1 MAVDYYSCVGLEGEN
16 YGDGVCDQ
24 YHLDLEAHLN
34 TEMCNWD
41 GGDCCISTCVTS
53 DGTECDYLVYAC
65 LDPAASD
72 YGDTSDCTA
81 SIPSYVNDGYCDVDD
96 NYNTAVCNWDGGDCC
111 EADCQPSSLYLCDG
125 VFDCQNPSS
134 PDFSASVDDATG
146 DPEEKNDSLTIIIIV
161 VVVVA
166 VIIIVVVVV
175 IVVMKNKTKSAINR
189 SSTYET
195 HTMSRPTTMISAIN
209 SPNMTSSDF

>member
-1 MAVDYYSCVGLEGEN
+1 MDFY
-16 YGDGVCDQ
+16 
-24 YHLDLEAHLN
+24 LN
-34 TEMCNWD
+34 CA
-41 GGDCCISTCVTS
+41 IAK
-53 DGTECDYLVYAC
+53 YLY
-65 LDPAASD
+65 
-72 YGDTSDCTA
+72 
-81 SIPSYVNDGYCDVDD
+81 
-96 NYNTAVCNWDGGDCC
+96 
-111 EADCQPSSLYLCDG
+111 
-125 VFDCQNPSS
+125 FFHS
-134 PDFSASVDDATG
+134 PDFSASVDDATD

-161 VVVVA
+161 VVVVV